1 MKKKIFELLLTLIMA
16 CAAVTLNGCGNNTK
30 DSVNA
35 PAESEAAGGT
45 SEETGASEEPEE
57 TEEASETSE
66 APAQTQEATEEINYA
81 GLADELA
88 ALVKDDDVS
97 QVDNAMAAATY
108 GIDAEKVQ
116 DCKVFLSSGATAS
129 EIAVFA
135 MKDEEGVNELLE
147 LINQRIEERKTSFA
161 DYAPDEVPKLEN
173 AVLLNKDNYV
183 VFAVVADPQAAED
196 VIKKY

>member
-1 MKKKIFELLLTLIMA
+1 MKKKLLAGLLTLIMA

-30 DSVNA
+30 NSGNA
-35 PAESEAAGGT
+35 PEAAAEAAGKAGEAAT
-45 SEETGASEEPEE
+45 EEPEA
-57 TEEASETSE
+57 TEEAQEAAQESE
-66 APAQTQEATEEINYA
+66 APAEINYA

-88 ALVKDDDVS
+88 ALVQDDDIS
-97 QVDNAMAAATY
+97 QVDAAMAAATY
-108 GIDAEKVQ
+108 GIDEEKVQ

-129 EIAVFA
+129 EVAVFA
-135 MKDEEGVNELLE
+135 MKDEDGVNELLE
-147 LINQRIEERKTSFA
+147 LINERLEERKASFA

-183 VFAVVADPQAAED
+183 VFAVLSDPQAAED

>member
-1 MKKKIFELLLTLIMA
+1 MKKKLLGLLLTFIMA
-16 CAAVTLNGCGNNTK
+16 CAAVTMNGCGNNTK
-30 DSVNA
+30 DSVDT
-35 PAESEAAGGT
+35 PAEAAG
-45 SEETGASEEPEE
+45 SIEEAGASEEPEE
-57 TEEASETSE
+57 TEEAEETSE
-66 APAQTQEATEEINYA
+66 APQESEEPAEEINYA

-88 ALVKDDDVS
+88 ALVTDDDIS
-97 QVDNAMAAATY
+97 QVDTAMAVATY

-147 LINQRIEERKTSFA
+147 LMNDRLEERKASFA